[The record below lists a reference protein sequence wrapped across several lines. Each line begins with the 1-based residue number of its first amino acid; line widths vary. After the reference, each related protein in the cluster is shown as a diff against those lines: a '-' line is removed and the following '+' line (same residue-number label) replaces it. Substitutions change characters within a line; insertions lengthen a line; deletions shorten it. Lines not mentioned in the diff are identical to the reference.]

1 MRNGFIYVFI
11 KFLIDKLCLLNLVEY
26 FKKVGKWLNPKKANR
41 EMEATYTRVATD
53 IFIVLKWLF
62 IAILWVCGTTSP
74 WISGIVWYL
83 IITNLYTYFFHHIWT
98 DEALDTSHFTN
109 DRIRRR
115 FLNLLIALTYSDI
128 AFAYLFRF
136 PYVHEFNWGAAT
148 TSLHAIW
155 YSISNSFAANYSVV
169 NPATDLGN
177 TVAMV
182 QLLIT
187 FIFVAIIISRSIPQK
202 N

>member
-1 MRNGFIYVFI
+1 MRNGFIYVVI
-11 KFLIDKLCLLNLVEY
+11 KFVIDKLCLLNLVEY
-26 FKKVGKWLNPKKANR
+26 FKKVGLWLNPNKTDR
-41 EMEATYTRVATD
+41 DMEATYTRVATD
-53 IFIVLKWLF
+53 IFIVLKWFF
-62 IAILWVCGTTSP
+62 ILLLWLLGVTSH
-74 WISGIVWYL
+74 WMAGIVWYL

-115 FLNLLIALTYSDI
+115 FLNLLLALAYSDI
-128 AFAYLFRF
+128 SFAYLFRF
-136 PYVHEFNWGAAT
+136 PYMQEFTWVSGP

-155 YSISNSFAANYSVV
+155 FSISNSLAANYIAVS
-169 NPATDLGN
+169 PLTGLGN
-177 TVAMV
+177 SVAMM

-187 FIFVAIIISRSIPQK
+187 FVFVAIIISRSIPQK

>member
-1 MRNGFIYVFI
+1 MRNGFIYTLI
-11 KFLIDKLCLLNLVEY
+11 KFLIDKLCFLNLVEY
-26 FKKVGKWLNPKKANR
+26 FKKIGLWLNPEKTNR
-41 EMEATYTRVATD
+41 DMEATYTRVATD

-62 IAILWVCGTTSP
+62 ILFLWLFSVRSP
-74 WISGIVWYL
+74 WMAGIVWYL

-115 FLNLLIALTYSDI
+115 FLNLLLALAYSDI

-136 PYVHEFNWGAAT
+136 PYVQEFTWGT
-148 TSLHAIW
+148 VPTSPHSIW
-155 YSISNSFAANYSVV
+155 FSISNSLAANYSVV
-169 NPATDLGN
+169 SPITDLGN

-187 FIFVAIIISRSIPQK
+187 FVFVAIIISRSIPQK
-202 N
+202 S